1 MTKSL
6 DGLNRLMI
14 KYFRNSIQVCA
25 GGGGVNSSKS
35 PMQRQQIRRQIKTTA
50 RQRDQNRLQKQQQDQ
65 DQYQKKTQTDYE
77 KEQIIIF
84 SIFQSFRNDR
94 GMKTRAI

>member
-1 MTKSL
+1 
-6 DGLNRLMI
+6 
-14 KYFRNSIQVCA
+14 
-25 GGGGVNSSKS
+25 
-35 PMQRQQIRRQIKTTA
+35 MQRRRVPRKIKEYGKTKIS
-50 RQRDQNRLQKQQQDQ
+50 DRLQIQHQDQ

-94 GMKTRAI
+94 GMKPEQLNSSRSTIFSSPSLSKNSDDLS